1 MGDFVYFTTEK
12 LDIGADGRKKTLFP
26 KWKWEDETKEK
37 HLYPK
42 EHYKKLIKPHHK
54 VNVILT
60 GEINNI
66 TVFDFDSQDAYW
78 DTVAEYPL
86 LHNAYTVKTKK
97 GFHIYCQYDK
107 DQKTTT
113 NEDLKIDVRNDNAL
127 AFGAGTKT
135 EYNTSYELID
145 NKQRLD
151 IPMPMEFYYKI
162 APSSKPRGNKKN
174 KGRKINVVKPKETKV
189 SSLYYKIVENIA
201 LKYIKNRSDWK
212 QIIWAMKNEG
222 FTKQEC
228 IELSKK
234 APNYSDGGFENI
246 WAYER
251 SVANMGTLK
260 YYSRESNEDK
270 YIDIHIEEGEYHFL
284 ERTDVGLA
292 EVFCELIEGDI
303 LYQDEEGN
311 AKLYIYDRN
320 EWKND
325 SKGYRC
331 KKRFLYIM
339 RSFIN
344 KKITKAKEQIEE
356 LDKDDEDGRIE
367 QLKLLQF
374 YDEVKKSIATV
385 SKQNNVIDAC
395 KTLLINDENIIKFDI
410 DEDQYYNIHFN
421 NGVVDYKTGLFRQR
435 TKKDYI
441 TKKLTWDY
449 VEDYDEEAM
458 KYVKNLFTKIEP
470 IEERRVALLSFLSY
484 CLTGNTS
491 LQKMYLMIG
500 ETSNGKSTCFKIMK
514 NVFEFYV
521 TKLDRDTFN
530 QNYQKRH
537 KQLLELVE
545 SPVRMSFVEEM
556 NEKKVDAEFMKDI
569 VDGGEQNV
577 EVLYNTKK
585 VAYIQSKIMT
595 ASNNDPNI
603 NTDAAVKRRLIIHF
617 LKSKF
622 VDDIDEDDIE
632 NNLYVKD
639 DQIFKKFKDND
650 KLKNALFHLLLDYK
664 EVKIPQTMVEETNK
678 KADEMNQFIEQFDIY
693 YTITDNEDDVLPVVD
708 METQLTGFN
717 KKRIIKE
724 INILS
729 DKYEKVKY
737 DKGRMVNKKRGVVTG
752 IILNDEEENFEG

>member
-1 MGDFVYFTTEK
+1 MYMSDLVYFTCEK
-12 LDIGADGRKKTLFP
+12 LDIDSNGKKKTVFP
-26 KWKWEDETKEK
+26 PWKNKTKE
-37 HLYPK
+37 
-42 EHYKKLIKPHHK
+42 EYKKMIKPHHK
-54 VNVILT
+54 VKVVLT
-60 GEINNI
+60 GEMNNI
-66 TVFDFDSQDAYW
+66 TVFDFDTEDAYW
-78 DTVAEYPL
+78 DTVAEYPQL
-86 LHNAYTVKTKK
+86 NDAYTVKTKK
-97 GFHIYCQYDK
+97 GFHIYCKYNEE
-107 DQKTTT
+107 QKTTT

-135 EYNTSYELID
+135 EYNTSYELIE
-145 NKQRLD
+145 NEQRLD
-151 IPMPMEFYYKI
+151 IPMPMELYYKV
-162 APSSKPRGNKKN
+162 APLSKPKKKN
-174 KGRKINVVKPKETKV
+174 KKIKIKVVKTKETKV
-189 SSLYYKIVENIA
+189 SSLNYKIVKNIA
-201 LKYIKNRSDWK
+201 LKYIQNRSDWK

-222 FTKQEC
+222 FTKNEC

-246 WAYER
+246 WNYKNSNA
-251 SVANMGTLK
+251 SMGTLK
-260 YYSRESNEDK
+260 FYSRESNEDK

-284 ERTDVGLA
+284 ELTDVGLA

-303 LYQDEEGN
+303 LFQDN
-311 AKLYIYDRN
+311 KLYIYDKK

-325 SKGYRC
+325 EKGYRC
-331 KKRFLYIM
+331 KKRFLNIM
-339 RSFIN
+339 RSFVN
-344 KKITKAKEQIEE
+344 KKITKAKEELAELEEEDEEGKEE
-356 LDKDDEDGRIE
+356 L
-367 QLKLLQF
+367 LKLLKF
-374 YDEVKKSIATV
+374 YEVVKTNIATV
-385 SKQNNVIDAC
+385 SKQNNVIDGC
-395 KTLLINDENIIKFDI
+395 KTLLINDDNLIKFDI

-421 NGVVDYKTGLFRQR
+421 NGVVDYKTGLFRKR

-441 TKKLTWDY
+441 TKKLSWDY
-449 VEDYDEEAM
+449 EEDYDEEAM
-458 KYVKNLFTKIEP
+458 AYVKSLFTKIEP
-470 IEERRVALLSFLSY
+470 IEERREALLSFLSY

-545 SPVRMSFVEEM
+545 CPVRMSFIEEL
-556 NEKKVDAEFMKDI
+556 NEKKMDAEFMKDI

-622 VDDIDEDDIE
+622 VDDIDEDDVE

-650 KLKNALFHLLLDYK
+650 KLKNALFHLLMYYK
-664 EVKIPQTMVEETNK
+664 EVKIPQSMVEETNK

-693 YTITDNEDDVLPVVD
+693 YTITDDETDVLPVVD
-708 METQLTGFN
+708 MEAQLTGFN

-729 DKYEKVKY
+729 NKYENVKY

-752 IILNDEEENFEG
+752 IILNDEEDFEG